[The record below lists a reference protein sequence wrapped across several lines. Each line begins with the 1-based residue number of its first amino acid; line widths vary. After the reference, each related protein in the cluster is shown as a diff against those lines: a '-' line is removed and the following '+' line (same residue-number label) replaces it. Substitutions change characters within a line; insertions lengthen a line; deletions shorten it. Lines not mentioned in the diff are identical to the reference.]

1 MQCVTFICSLNSKY
15 HVRHLRGQY
24 YTDILH
30 TSAQTSWFHTIY
42 PSGPS
47 SEECQR
53 VFLQEMLPT
62 LLMAYAKIQ
71 ASKNKVNS
79 AIFLQTLKS
88 CSKNLLP
95 DTIFKAQKH
104 GSMQKQTASTAQ
116 PFTLSQRKI
125 SLDQLQC
132 QSYLDGSFLMQKVST
147 HSWRLSLEVQVGS
160 SCSLTDSNAGAY

>member
-71 ASKNKVNS
+71 ASKTKVNS

-104 GSMQKQTASTAQ
+104 GSMQKQRASTAQ
-116 PFTLSQRKI
+116 PFTLSQRN
-125 SLDQLQC
+125 
-132 QSYLDGSFLMQKVST
+132 YLSRPTLVSELPGRLIPNAKGQYPFLEIESGGSGGVKL
-147 HSWRLSLEVQVGS
+147 LS
-160 SCSLTDSNAGAY
+160 N